1 VLELGKQEDVGSR
14 LNKLIAADD
23 EGTRSRAGVEA
34 HQQWQATR
42 SQVRDA
48 AGTPT
53 LRVAIA
59 TEHALANAGAAL
71 GDSITVTVESV
82 GIDFSRPHGKRFGT
96 LVHAVLSVVDLKADA
111 HAVKAVAALQ
121 GRLYG
126 ASDSEITAAAET
138 VTRALAHPLMR
149 RAAAASQIGQCR
161 RETPVAILLEDRM
174 LVEGIVDLA
183 FIDDTSGWVVVD
195 FKTDFE
201 IEGKLEEYRAQVGLY
216 ALAIWRATGSAA
228 TAVLL
233 RV

>member
-34 HQQWQATR
+34 HQEWQATR
-42 SQVRDA
+42 SQVRGA
-48 AGTPT
+48 AGAET
-53 LRVAIA
+53 LRVATA
-59 TEHALANAGAAL
+59 TEHALAVAGAVSTATL
-71 GDSITVTVESV
+71 AVTVESV

-96 LVHAVLSVVDLKADA
+96 LVHAVLSVVDLNADA
-111 HAVKAVAALQ
+111 DAVKAVAELQ

-126 ASDSEITAAAET
+126 ASEAEITAAAGT
-138 VTRALAHPLMR
+138 VTRALAHSLMR
-149 RAAAASQIGQCR
+149 RAAAASKIGLCR
-161 RETPVAILLEDRM
+161 RETPVAILLEDGM

-183 FIDDTSGWVVVD
+183 FIEDTSGWVVVD

-201 IEGKLEEYRAQVGLY
+201 IEGKVEEYRAQVGLY
-216 ALAIWRATGSAA
+216 ARAISRATGLAA

-233 RV
+233 RL